1 MDKWERL
8 TVADALEAVSFE
20 DGDVVVTQGG
30 SGDDFFMILDGSAI
44 VSRFLRHNMVLNIV
58 GLIYICIYI
67 TQNAYIRDIPGHSIS
82 K

>member
-44 VSRFLRHNMVLNIV
+44 VSSFLRHNILSNIV
-58 GLIYICIYI
+58 DLITYVCI
-67 TQNAYIRDIPGHSIS
+67 
-82 K
+82 